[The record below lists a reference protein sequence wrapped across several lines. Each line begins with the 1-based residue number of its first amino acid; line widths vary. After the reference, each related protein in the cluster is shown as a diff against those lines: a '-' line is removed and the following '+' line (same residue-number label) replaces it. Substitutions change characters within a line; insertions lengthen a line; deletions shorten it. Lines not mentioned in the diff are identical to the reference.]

1 MKKVITYG
9 TYDLFHHGHR
19 RLLERAKAMGDY
31 LIVGVTTDHFDLERG
46 KLNVCDNVMK
56 RIEAVRATGLAD
68 EIIIEEYVGQKIDDI
83 VNKDVDIFAIGSD
96 WEGYFDYLK
105 EYCEV
110 VYLPRTEGVSSTQL
124 REERPTVHLGVIG
137 SGSIARRFAA
147 ELKFVSSV
155 ETAAVYNPVD
165 RGGAKSFA
173 AEFGCDDI
181 SEWSDFMDTVD
192 AVYIASP
199 HLTHSIYVKEA
210 LMAGKHVICETPFS
224 FSAEEAEGLLRL
236 AKEHNLVM
244 MVALKTAYCPAFGH
258 LVTLLKS
265 GRIGEI
271 VEVSASVTSLIA
283 EKSDK
288 LDAAQAGGSM
298 SENACFPMLAIF
310 KLLGTDYEDI
320 RFYSRMKNE
329 TDIFTKGVVHY
340 GKGIAT
346 FNVGLGVKSE
356 GNLVISGTKGYAY
369 VPAPW
374 WKTDY
379 FELRFEDQNCNRKF
393 FYAYEG
399 EGLRYEIKEFVTC
412 IINGRKPRM
421 LLSDNEIVAMA
432 RVQEL
437 FRSGKNLTVI

>member
-1 MKKVITYG
+1 
-9 TYDLFHHGHR
+9 
-19 RLLERAKAMGDY
+19 
-31 LIVGVTTDHFDLERG
+31 
-46 KLNVCDNVMK
+46 
-56 RIEAVRATGLAD
+56 
-68 EIIIEEYVGQKIDDI
+68 
-83 VNKDVDIFAIGSD
+83 
-96 WEGYFDYLK
+96 
-105 EYCEV
+105 
-110 VYLPRTEGVSSTQL
+110 
-124 REERPTVHLGVIG
+124 
-137 SGSIARRFAA
+137 
-147 ELKFVSSV
+147 
-155 ETAAVYNPVD
+155 
-165 RGGAKSFA
+165 
-173 AEFGCDDI
+173 
-181 SEWSDFMDTVD
+181 
-192 AVYIASP
+192 
-199 HLTHSIYVKEA
+199 
-210 LMAGKHVICETPFS
+210 
-224 FSAEEAEGLLRL
+224 
-236 AKEHNLVM
+236 
-244 MVALKTAYCPAFGH
+244 
-258 LVTLLKS
+258 
-265 GRIGEI
+265 
-271 VEVSASVTSLIA
+271 
-283 EKSDK
+283 
-288 LDAAQAGGSM
+288 M